1 MPTWDEII
9 KAEQSKPYYS
19 KLMVKVD
26 NAYATEQTFPPR
38 EKMLAAFDIT
48 PYDKVK
54 CVILGQDPY
63 HDDGQAM
70 GLCFSVPDDIDV
82 PRSLRNMY
90 KELAAEMPYDIPNHG
105 NLTKWAEEGVLLLN
119 TTLTVKAHNAASHS
133 KWGWGTFTDAI
144 IKALNEKEEPVVFML
159 WGNHARSKKEFITNP
174 NHLVL
179 EAAHPSPL
187 SASRGFFGC
196 NHFVLCNEYLESK
209 NIPPID
215 WQV

>member
-9 KAEQSKPYYS
+9 SIEQGKPYYA
-19 KLMVKVD
+19 KLMDKVD
-26 NAYATEQTFPPR
+26 NAYQTEQVFPPR

-70 GLCFSVPDDIDV
+70 GLCFSVPEGIDV
-82 PRSLRNMY
+82 PRSLKNIY
-90 KELAAEMPYDIPNHG
+90 KELKEEMPYDIPTHG
-105 NLTKWAEEGVLLLN
+105 DLTKWAEEGVLLLN

-133 KWGWGTFTDAI
+133 KWGWANFTDAI
-144 IKALNEKEEPVVFML
+144 IKALNDKEEPVVYMF

-196 NHFVLCNEYLESK
+196 GHFALCNEYLVSK
-209 NIPPID
+209 GLAPIN